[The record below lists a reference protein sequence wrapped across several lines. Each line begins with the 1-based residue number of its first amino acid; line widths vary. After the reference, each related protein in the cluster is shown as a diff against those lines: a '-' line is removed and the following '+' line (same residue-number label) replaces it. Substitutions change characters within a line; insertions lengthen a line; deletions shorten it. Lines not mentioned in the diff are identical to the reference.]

1 MLLKLHSN
9 YDSVQEQTGIF
20 ADKMTSDELQHLVML
35 EMMGN
40 DEITNKYLSSLQD
53 KYAPD
58 TGSTPNIGKDMTDE
72 QKKELGGSGSGTGT
86 PPPPENDPNKSEEK
100 KVDKLNQK
108 QESAMRKIDN
118 LIKNS
123 LKNHDITGPLKDM
136 DNNPIPKPNG
146 SGENWNHMKEM
157 QDTLNGLRNH
167 ANTLKNINNPEA
179 QAAYGRATEAINKI
193 ESAIKGYG
201 I

>member
-1 MLLKLHSN
+1 
-9 YDSVQEQTGIF
+9 
-20 ADKMTSDELQHLVML
+20 MTSLGLISQ
-35 EMMGN
+35 MMAQETLNAAAMAEAGKGGAN
-40 DEITNKYLSSLQD
+40 EQAALALTKKVKEGLDAAQSQS
-53 KYAPD
+53 
-58 TGSTPNIGKDMTDE
+58 GSDGSQNPNLGKDLTDE

-123 LKNHDITGPLKDM
+123 LKDHDITGSLKDM
-136 DNNPIPKPNG
+136 DSNPIPKPNG
-146 SGENWNHMKEM
+146 NGENWNHMKEM

-167 ANTLKNINNPEA
+167 ANTLKNVNNPEA
-179 QAAYGRATEAINKI
+179 QAAYGRATETINKI